1 MHSRKVPSNRH
12 GLVVNPRL
20 TQASGNAE
28 PLAALAMA
36 AKITSQGRVNLGA
49 DQGYD
54 QKQFVRKLREH
65 RVTPYVAQKANSAID
80 RRSTP
85 ATGSASGGANEW
97 KGSSA
102 GSRRSPDCAR
112 LVIVESPA
120 SVGPSPSRPRPTTW

>member
-80 RRSTP
+80 RRSTRHP
-85 ATGSASGGANEW
+85 GYRLSQW
-97 KGSSA
+97 
-102 GSRRSPDCAR
+102 RRKRVGRDLR
-112 LVIVESPA
+112 LA
-120 SVGPSPSRPRPTTW
+120 QNGRRTAQN